1 MDVAR
6 ANSSSGR
13 RRVAI
18 HLEYAR
24 GADLRRRR
32 SRDLA
37 DTVLARCDALPE
49 SDAILLRAVFGDNRP
64 MTEIA
69 LLSQTPVRRLRR
81 RVRRL
86 LDRLLSP
93 TFGFVLAQS
102 GGWTLPRRRV
112 ARAVVIE
119 GKSYRTAGRDL
130 GLSLHAVRR
139 HCACVHAMCEAAG
152 QLSAQTAAVLE
163 GVRDA

>member
-1 MDVAR
+1 MDVANTN
-6 ANSSSGR
+6 ASAGR
-13 RRVAI
+13 RRMGI
-18 HLEYAR
+18 QFEYAL

-81 RVRRL
+81 RVRKL

-102 GGWTLPRRRV
+102 NGWTLPRRRV

-152 QLSAQTAAVLE
+152 HLSAQTAAALE
-163 GVRDA
+163 GSHDA